1 MSNESMSLP
10 ADLAAFGAGAGNA
23 ANSAAPAG
31 DGGAAPVGAGVPDGP
46 GSKSAAGNGGTS
58 GGRPL
63 RGGSNPA
70 GAGVP
75 DGPGSKSAAPAGDG
89 AATPVGAGV
98 SDGPY
103 PSHDPA
109 APAADPF
116 AAAREYHA
124 RASEFAAA
132 RCARWLA
139 EAETLTAEEP
149 DFDLAAA
156 GQSRVCTALLR
167 AGLPLRAAWR
177 AANVDAVARRAA
189 EEARAAVAAD
199 IRARG
204 ARCPEAGAAAAP
216 AFGQR
221 EDVSRLS
228 DAEVRAVLGRV
239 ERRERVSFG

>member
-1 MSNESMSLP
+1 MSTESMIGT

-31 DGGAAPVGAGVPDGP
+31 DGGP
-46 GSKSAAGNGGTS
+46 GSKSVAGNGGTS

-63 RGGSNPA
+63 QGGSN
-70 GAGVP
+70 
-75 DGPGSKSAAPAGDG
+75 
-89 AATPVGAGV
+89 PVGAGV
-98 SDGPY
+98 PDGPY

-109 APAADPF
+109 APAPDPF
-116 AAAREYHA
+116 AAARAYHA

-139 EAETLTAEEP
+139 EVETLAAEEP

-156 GQSRVCTALLR
+156 SQNRACTALLR
-167 AGLPLRAAWR
+167 AGLPLRTAWR
-177 AANVDAVARRAA
+177 AANVDNLVRRAA

-204 ARCPEAGAAAAP
+204 ARCPEAGAANLP
-216 AFGQR
+216 GFGQR